1 MKILLVKDTKRD
13 ISELTNRQAVSI
25 LGTWMSTL
33 SLLEDEISSVRM
45 NACTWRDKVQNLNP
59 ILDVWKTWVQGKGVA
74 GCNINL
80 LKAWIWH
87 ENTISYQW
95 ECDTAWFF
103 WKCDFHWKCTSNGWI
118 QGALFGFFTA
128 KTWLYFIPTPNFFL
142 AKGFQRKSLF
152 NTDKTIYFQKWCW
165 ITKVWK

>member
-1 MKILLVKDTKRD
+1 
-13 ISELTNRQAVSI
+13 
-25 LGTWMSTL
+25 
-33 SLLEDEISSVRM
+33 M

-59 ILDVWKTWVQGKGVA
+59 ILDVWKTWEQGKGVA

-103 WKCDFHWKCTSNGWI
+103 FENVIFTESALPMGGFRELYLDFSLQRLDFTSS
-118 QGALFGFFTA
+118 QHLTFFS
-128 KTWLYFIPTPNFFL
+128 
-142 AKGFQRKSLF
+142 KGFSEK
-152 NTDKTIYFQKWCW
+152 
-165 ITKVWK
+165 ITVQYR